1 MGCRFGISPRGITQ
15 HNMFHAGTIGGRGRE
30 YCVSSADLERILGVR
45 MVSTYFGENK
55 LVQKNVFL
63 HVGESDSRHDE
74 QTADHQALAP
84 CLEDQALTSRPTS
97 VIRHFGF

>member
-1 MGCRFGISPRGITQ
+1 MGYKFGISPRGITQ
-15 HNMFHAGTIGGRGRE
+15 HVPSICRYNRGEGTRSLCIQFGPRKN
-30 YCVSSADLERILGVR
+30 SGVR
-45 MVSTYFGENK
+45 VVSTYFSKNK
-55 LVQKNVFL
+55 LVQENAFL